1 MTTVTQ
7 DQATLRMIPLD
18 QIRAEHNIREHAE
31 EDVDAL
37 ASSIKLLGQLVPAIV
52 RPDGD
57 GYVLVAGH
65 KRYAALRKLGQPE
78 IRAEVRSRDAEHS
91 ERAVEN
97 IVRTQLDPYEE
108 AQAVRVMLDH
118 GLTEDGA
125 AQALGW
131 SKARVTARVKLLEL
145 PEQASS

>member
-18 QIRAEHNIREHAE
+18 QIRAEHNIREHATD
-31 EDVDAL
+31 DVDAL
-37 ASSIKLLGQLVPAIV
+37 ASSIKLVGQLVPAIV
-52 RPDGD
+52 RPDGS

-65 KRYAALRKLGQPE
+65 KRYAALRKLGEAE

-97 IVRTQLDPYEE
+97 IVRTQLNPYEPGTV
-108 AQAVRVMLDH
+108 ALDATLSAST
-118 GLTEDGA
+118 GRDGA
-125 AQALGW
+125 WVRG
-131 SKARVTARVKLLEL
+131 
-145 PEQASS
+145 